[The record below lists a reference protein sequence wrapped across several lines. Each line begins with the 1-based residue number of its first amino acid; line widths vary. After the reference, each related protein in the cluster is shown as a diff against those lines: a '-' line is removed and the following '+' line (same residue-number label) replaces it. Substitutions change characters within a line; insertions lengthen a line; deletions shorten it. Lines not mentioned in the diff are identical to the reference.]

1 MSLYSLLA
9 LYEADLEKIQVA
21 VEKIDISITKTNSLK
36 KSTLDTIMVDNKP
49 YKEELIDKTIEHLIK
64 AKEYLTGTAL
74 PSIRNKIDE
83 IKAEIKRM
91 EEEEKRKQ
99 EEEAQKASNTKKD
112 N

>member
-9 LYEADLEKIQVA
+9 LYEADLEKIEVA
-21 VEKIDISITKTNSLK
+21 IQKIDISITKTTNLK
-36 KSTLDTIMVDNKP
+36 KLTLDTIMVDNKP
-49 YKEELIDKTIEHLIK
+49 YKEELIDKTINHLVK
-64 AKEYLTGTAL
+64 AKEYLSGTAL

-99 EEEAQKASNTKKD
+99 EEAQQASNTKKD
-112 N
+112 K